1 MKYLNGVRLAAL
13 MVALTGL
20 SPVQANITGSINA
33 NITLQ
38 DGCTINGSNPS
49 NGASGVSF
57 GTLNFGPQTT
67 LFAQVDS
74 QVIGAAGGIA
84 VQCTVGVSPVLV
96 IGAGQFDGLG
106 ANGLRAM
113 LNLSVPGN
121 YVGYNLYRDPSRT
134 QVIAPGD
141 SITLLAD
148 GSPQLVQVFGRA
160 FGASGLNSGTY
171 TDLVTVTLEL

>member
-1 MKYLNGVRLAAL
+1 MKHLNGRHLAAL
-13 MVALTGL
+13 VVALAGL
-20 SPVQANITGSINA
+20 GPAQASITGSINA

-38 DGCTINGSNPS
+38 DGCTVNGSNPPDGS
-49 NGASGVSF
+49 SGVSF

-84 VQCTVGVSPVLV
+84 VQCTVGVSPVL
-96 IGAGQFDGLG
+96 IFGAGQFDGLG
-106 ANGLRAM
+106 SNGLRAM

-121 YVGYNLYRDPSRT
+121 YVGYNLYRDSART
-134 QVIAPGD
+134 QVLAPGD
-141 SITLLAD
+141 SIALLAD

-160 FGASGLNSGTY
+160 FGASGLSSGNY